1 MQVVLGC
8 HVMTVIDRWW
18 IVIAAVTACS
28 FASLASLAAQPDE
41 PWSRWR
47 GADGAGMGGDARFS
61 VEWADGDWAWTA
73 DLPGTGNASPVVW
86 QNHVYNASADVDAGV
101 RTITCH
107 DLADG
112 RLLWAREFPGA
123 IDPHHVQ
130 NSSAS
135 GSVAADVHGIY
146 WMWGTRERS
155 RVESLDHDG
164 KSRWHMDLG
173 PFAAQHGYGATPTVC
188 RDVLI
193 VPDSQDATS
202 RVLGLDAASGRERW
216 RLERKPAKAD
226 YSTPLVMDRDGEPP
240 VVILTSMGHGVT
252 AVDGFTGK
260 VLWEERCLPKR
271 AVSSPITA
279 GDLLIGTSGD
289 GGGDN
294 TLVAVRPPEGEGA
307 PKVAYTLDR
316 SIAPYVPTPLH
327 VDGLVYLWNDRGVVT
342 CIRAAT
348 GETVWRGRVGGT
360 YYASPIAAGGT
371 VRNISVD
378 GEAVTIRAG
387 EAFEVLGRTDLGEP
401 SRSTPAVV
409 GRRMVFRTV
418 GRLMALD
425 AEP

>member
-1 MQVVLGC
+1 
-8 HVMTVIDRWW
+8 
-18 IVIAAVTACS
+18 
-28 FASLASLAAQPDE
+28 
-41 PWSRWR
+41 
-47 GADGAGMGGDARFS
+47 
-61 VEWADGDWAWTA
+61 VEWSDADWAWTA
-73 DLPGTGNASPVVW
+73 TLPGTGNSSPVVW
-86 QNHVYNASADVDAGV
+86 QNHIYTASADTQSSV
-101 RTITCH
+101 RMITCH

-112 RLLWAREFPGA
+112 KLLWSRKVPGP
-123 IDPHHVQ
+123 IDPHHMQ

-135 GSVAADVHGIY
+135 GSVAADAHGIY

-155 RVESLDHDG
+155 RVEAIDHVG
-164 KSRWHMDLG
+164 KPRWHMELG
-173 PFAAQHGYGATPTVC
+173 AFEAQHGYGATPTVC
-188 RDVLI
+188 RDVLV
-193 VPDSQDATS
+193 VPDSQDATR
-202 RVLGLDAASGRERW
+202 RVLGLDRTTGRERW
-216 RLERKPAKAD
+216 RLEREPAKAD
-226 YSTPLVMDRDGEPP
+226 YSTPLVMDRDGESP
-240 VVILTSMGHGVT
+240 VVVLTSMGHGVT

-260 VLWEERCLPKR
+260 VLWEARCLPKR
-271 AVSSPITA
+271 AVSSPIGA

-307 PKVAYTLDR
+307 PEVVYTLDR

-360 YYASPIAAGGT
+360 YYASPIAVGGT

-401 SRSTPAVV
+401 CRSTPAVV